1 MDFFSRLGD
10 AISETSKDVSQKVAD
25 FTGIARL
32 NMDIR
37 NREELVRKQYLEIG
51 KQYYEMHKEDVEP
64 FFEEIRLINETLA
77 EIDQLKAKIA
87 DLKGKKK
94 CSVCGAV
101 NEGEAAYCSKCGAK
115 CESIFAD
122 DMPEQT
128 EDDIQE
134 VKEDIVEEVDIQEVK
149 EELVQEE
156 NIQEELVEKANIQ
169 DAKEDFTE
177 EVEED
182 IVIVDLEKKTEE

>member
-51 KQYYEMHKEDVEP
+51 KQYYEMHKGDVEP

-101 NEGEAAYCSKCGAK
+101 NEGEAAYCSKCL
-115 CESIFAD
+115 SLIH
-122 DMPEQT
+122 
-128 EDDIQE
+128 I
-134 VKEDIVEEVDIQEVK
+134 
-149 EELVQEE
+149 
-156 NIQEELVEKANIQ
+156 
-169 DAKEDFTE
+169 
-177 EVEED
+177 
-182 IVIVDLEKKTEE
+182 

>member
-37 NREELVRKQYLEIG
+37 NRVEIG
-51 KQYYEMHKEDVEP
+51 KQYYEMHKGDVEP

-169 DAKEDFTE
+169 DAKEDFTK